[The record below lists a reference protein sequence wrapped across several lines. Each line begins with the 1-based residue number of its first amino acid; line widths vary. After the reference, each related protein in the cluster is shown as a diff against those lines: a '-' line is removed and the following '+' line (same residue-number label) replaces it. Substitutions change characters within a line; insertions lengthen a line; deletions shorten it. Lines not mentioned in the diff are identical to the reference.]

1 MRRLISLLVV
11 MSLVA
16 GPLATAGATVAGEHR
31 EGRGD
36 QRGEQRGEQGQRGGQ
51 GNGRWGGGR
60 TESAPQGNRGAGD
73 YRGQGRSEQ
82 VEPRGE
88 PRGEYRGEY
97 RGDYR
102 GDQRMD
108 PRYDPRAYGPPP
120 GAYSAAPRRGGF
132 LGPGAGEIIQN
143 PASQRLR
150 PAPRG
155 YEWVRTARGNA
166 LVSQS
171 TGQVF
176 DVVPY

>member
-1 MRRLISLLVV
+1 MRRLIALLAAV
-11 MSLVA
+11 SLVA
-16 GPLATAGATVAGEHR
+16 GPLATAGGAVAKERREARAGQRVEQVQRGGE
-31 EGRGD
+31 
-36 QRGEQRGEQGQRGGQ
+36 QRGEQRGGDSG
-51 GNGRWGGGR
+51 GRW
-60 TESAPQGNRGAGD
+60 AGA
-73 YRGQGRSEQ
+73 RGQPQVYRADPRNEGRYAPA
-82 VEPRGE
+82 EPRGE
-88 PRGEYRGEY
+88 A

-102 GDQRMD
+102 GDYGGEPRID
-108 PRYDPRAYGPPP
+108 PRYEPRVSG
-120 GAYSAAPRRGGF
+120 AAPRRGGY
-132 LGPGAGEIIQN
+132 LGPGAGAVIQN

>member
-1 MRRLISLLVV
+1 MRRLVSLLAV

-16 GPLATAGATVAGEHR
+16 EPLATAGAAVAGEHR

-60 TESAPQGNRGAGD
+60 TESGPQGNRGAGD
-73 YRGQGRSEQ
+73 YRGHGRSEQ

-88 PRGEYRGEY
+88 PRGEY